1 VPRPSMAS
9 VSKIDAS
16 SISKFCHPVANLRSR
31 IGGGRLAAH
40 PNAIGLGWVRIEKIP
55 AGNDS
60 GFGSGLHRCKTG
72 LSVWPPPLQAVAEV
86 ASNVLAKHR
95 RHGNGDDCSNGG
107 IGNVQGQSSA
117 HWGRRRRLRLRLYRK

>member
-40 PNAIGLGWVRIEKIP
+40 PNAAPPRDAGMPRSSRPAAMARSDSQPAVSLLSGRPSGVTALGILFAVLSGHAMLVRP
-55 AGNDS
+55 FRA
-60 GFGSGLHRCKTG
+60 
-72 LSVWPPPLQAVAEV
+72 
-86 ASNVLAKHR
+86 
-95 RHGNGDDCSNGG
+95 
-107 IGNVQGQSSA
+107 
-117 HWGRRRRLRLRLYRK
+117 